1 MKPRQL
7 FRVRGWLTTAM
18 LACFVGIPFV
28 AAHPASAI
36 SFTAAMGGGQEVG
49 PNGSPAI
56 GFASITV
63 VGNLL
68 SVNET
73 WNGLTGGNPV
83 AAHIHCCTAPGTNVG
98 VAVGF
103 PGFPAATSGAYLHGF
118 DLLDPA
124 TYTASFLNN
133 FGAGTAAGARDALLT
148 GLGDGRAYVNI
159 HNTVFP
165 GGEIRGNLV
174 PEPATGLLV
183 LAGLTG
189 LALQRRGR
197 ARLPTS
203 GSYLP

>member
-1 MKPRQL
+1 MKYRQL
-7 FRVRGWLTTAM
+7 FEVQGWLATAI
-18 LACFVGIPFV
+18 LACVVGSPFV

-36 SFTAAMGGGQEVG
+36 SFTAAMDGGQEIG
-49 PNGSPAI
+49 PNGSPAT

-68 SVNET
+68 SVDET
-73 WNGLTGGNPV
+73 WTGLTGGNPA
-83 AAHIHCCTAPGTNVG
+83 AAHIHCCTPLVANVG

-103 PGFPAATSGAYLHGF
+103 PGFPAATSGTYLHDF

-124 TYTASFLNN
+124 IYTASFLNN
-133 FGAGTAAGARDALLT
+133 FGGGTAAGARDALLA
-148 GLGDGRAYVNI
+148 GLGSGQAYVNI
-159 HNTVFP
+159 HNATFP

-189 LALQRRGR
+189 LALRRRGR
-197 ARLPTS
+197 A
-203 GSYLP
+203 

>member
-1 MKPRQL
+1 MKYRPL
-7 FRVRGWLTTAM
+7 FGIQGWLATAM
-18 LACFVGIPFV
+18 LACVVGSPFV

-36 SFTAAMGGGQEVG
+36 TFTAAMDGGQEVG
-49 PNGSPAI
+49 PNGSLAI
-56 GFASITV
+56 GVASVTV
-63 VGNLL
+63 VASLL
-68 SVNET
+68 SVDET
-73 WNGLTGGNPV
+73 WSGLIGGNPS

-103 PGFPAATSGAYLHGF
+103 PGFPAATSGTYLHDF

-124 TYTASFLNN
+124 IYTASFLNN
-133 FGAGTAAGARDALLT
+133 FGGGTAAGARDALLA
-148 GLGDGRAYVNI
+148 GLGSGQAYVNI
-159 HNTVFP
+159 HNATFP
-165 GGEIRGNLV
+165 AGEIRGNLV

-197 ARLPTS
+197 AQLPTR